1 MRRKA
6 QLQMS
11 ETIFVVFIILIII
24 LLGFVVYS
32 KFQETSI
39 KEQQKSFRNK
49 RVVEMAHRLSSW
61 PELECSV
68 AETTEFVCLDVT
80 KLEVLGYFINKS
92 KQENTYA
99 FNYYFNLLKNSK
111 ITIIEVYPSS
121 TEWMLYNN
129 SGKTQ
134 TADRVPIPVS
144 LYNPLTK
151 NYAFGI
157 MELVIYE

>member
-1 MRRKA
+1 
-6 QLQMS
+6 MS
-11 ETIFVVFIILIII
+11 ETIFVVFIVLIII

-32 KFQETSI
+32 KFQEGSI
-39 KEQQKSFRNK
+39 KEQQKSLRNK
-49 RVVEMAHRLSSW
+49 MVIEMAHRLSSW

-80 KLEVLGYFINKS
+80 KLEVLGDFINKS

-121 TEWMLYNN
+121 TEWVLYNN

-157 MELVIYE
+157 MELLIYE